1 MCDVGSPRVEAV
13 HMVVSVSRGLGKARN
28 NKVMVISPFPRFH
41 RACWDRCSGK
51 HIVLLTGKKKRS
63 EMGKEKEPPE

>member
-28 NKVMVISPFPRFH
+28 NRVMVISPFPRFTGH
-41 RACWDRCSGK
+41 VGIDALGNILCS
-51 HIVLLTGKKKRS
+51 
-63 EMGKEKEPPE
+63 